1 MKLFSE
7 YSQKTEGA
15 MNLEHRERPRDARG
29 AAVSSE
35 GVLYAWGISPFS
47 YKVQM
52 AAAHAGVGLE
62 VRVAS
67 LADCGR
73 AQKQTGKRK
82 TPFLVA
88 GEAWITDSTA
98 ICAWIEARPG
108 ARSLL
113 PRGERERAE
122 CLLLEDWGD
131 EGLNRAAEPWIWM
144 GGGRFGAIH
153 RRVVGEQT
161 HLPSRWAF
169 ALARGYMRR
178 LWSKR
183 ASAQGSLEA
192 GRALLVSQLDL
203 IERRLAGARWL
214 FGDEPT
220 VADFAIAAQLAN
232 LVRFSGAEDLDERS
246 ATAAMVR
253 RATSLLPWWTAEGH
267 R

>member
-1 MKLFSE
+1 
-7 YSQKTEGA
+7 
-15 MNLEHRERPRDARG
+15 MNVEHGERTRG
-29 AAVSSE
+29 GVEPQASTQ

-52 AAAHAGVGLE
+52 AAAHAGVALE
-62 VRVAS
+62 VRIAS

-73 AQKQTGKRK
+73 AQKRTGKRK

-88 GEAWITDSTA
+88 GETWITDSTA
-98 ICAWIEARPG
+98 ICAWIQARPG

-113 PRGERERAE
+113 PGAERDRAE

-144 GGGRFGAIH
+144 GGGRFDIIH

-178 LWSKR
+178 LWTKR
-183 ASAQGSLEA
+183 ANAQGSLEA
-192 GRALLVSQLDL
+192 GRALLATQLDL
-203 IERRLAGARWL
+203 IERRVAGARWL

-232 LVRFSGAEDLDERS
+232 LVRFSGAEDLDERP

-253 RATSLLPWWTAEGH
+253 RAASLLPWWSEEGH